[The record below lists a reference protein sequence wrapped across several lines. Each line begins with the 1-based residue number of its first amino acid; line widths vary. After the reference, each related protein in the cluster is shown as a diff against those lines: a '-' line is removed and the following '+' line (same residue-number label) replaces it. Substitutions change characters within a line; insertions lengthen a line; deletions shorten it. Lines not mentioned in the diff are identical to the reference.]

1 MQWTVRPSLPACL
14 FAGIVLTA
22 GLASQSNAQASSPT
36 YRPMT
41 AKDILSGI
49 DEGTLAA
56 GPADSPR
63 TRELSTTRA
72 TAYILGVADSAVGR
86 RWCQPPSLPASDL
99 IAAVYKR
106 LTALPEQRLGDSATR
121 VIISALA
128 ASYPCK
134 RSSHLSP

>member
-1 MQWTVRPSLPACL
+1 MQWTVRPFFIVRL
-14 FAGIVLTA
+14 FAGIALATA
-22 GLASQSNAQASSPT
+22 FASQGNAQASDPT

-56 GPADSPR
+56 GPADSTR

-72 TAYILGVADSAVGR
+72 TAYILGVADSTVGR
-86 RWCQPPSLPASDL
+86 RWCQPRNLPASDL
-99 IAAVYKR
+99 MAAVYKR
-106 LTALPEQRLGDSATR
+106 LTALPEQRLGDSAPR
-121 VIISALA
+121 VIIGALA

>member
-1 MQWTVRPSLPACL
+1 MQWTVRPSLPARL
-14 FAGIVLTA
+14 FTGIVLTA

-41 AKDILSGI
+41 AKGILSGI

-72 TAYILGVADSAVGR
+72 TAYVLGVADSAVDR
-86 RWCQPPSLPASDL
+86 RWCQPQICRP
-99 IAAVYKR
+99 R
-106 LTALPEQRLGDSATR
+106 T
-121 VIISALA
+121 
-128 ASYPCK
+128 
-134 RSSHLSP
+134 